1 MGRNRC
7 GEANG
12 ISDNPILPRK
22 LPISAWA
29 LDDRP
34 REKLLSRGASA
45 LSNAELLAILLGSGN
60 AEESAVEL
68 AQHILNATGN
78 LLNELGKLG
87 VRELTSRFKG
97 IGPAKAVTIMA
108 AIELGKRRAAEEPM
122 QRTQIRSSQ
131 DIYRLM
137 YPLLADLPHEEFWV
151 ICLATSNR
159 IKGCECVSSGGM
171 DGTMVDVRV
180 LFHLALNMK
189 AANIIVAHNHPG
201 GGKMQPSHQDDR
213 VTTKISEAGKM
224 LDIRLLDHIIVGQD
238 QYYSFAD
245 EGRLGT

>member
-108 AIELGKRRAAEEPM
+108 AIEHYNGNILQAAKALGIGRNTLYA
-122 QRTQIRSSQ
+122 
-131 DIYRLM
+131 
-137 YPLLADLPHEEFWV
+137 
-151 ICLATSNR
+151 
-159 IKGCECVSSGGM
+159 
-171 DGTMVDVRV
+171 
-180 LFHLALNMK
+180 
-189 AANIIVAHNHPG
+189 
-201 GGKMQPSHQDDR
+201 KMRKYQLS
-213 VTTKISEAGKM
+213 
-224 LDIRLLDHIIVGQD
+224 
-238 QYYSFAD
+238 
-245 EGRLGT
+245 